1 MIFTNLYDDMQN
13 KSLSKKIEACIEF
26 ARNNKI
32 AELSNGSY
40 FIPDTEIKMNVMSY
54 NTKSEEDGFWESHV
68 KYIDVQIML
77 EGEEYIAYNNIYGLE
92 KIDYKEEDDFCSYKG
107 KELMKILFKKNDVLI
122 FYPEDA
128 HMTSLN
134 VNESKF
140 VKKVV
145 FKVDV
150 NTI

>member
-1 MIFTNLYDDMQN
+1 MIFTNLYDDIQN
-13 KSLSKKIEACIEF
+13 KSLSEKIETCIEF
-26 ARNNKI
+26 AKNNKI
-32 AELSNGSY
+32 VELSNGSY
-40 FIPDTEIKMNVMSY
+40 FIPDTGIKMNVMSY
-54 NTKSEEDGFWESHV
+54 NTKSEEDGFWESHI

-77 EGEEYIAYNNIYGLE
+77 EGEESIGYNNIYDLE
-92 KIDYKEEDDFCSYKG
+92 KIAYKEEDDFCSYKG
-107 KELMKILFKKNDVLI
+107 KELMKLVFKKDDVLV

-134 VNESKF
+134 VKESKF

-150 NTI
+150 DTI